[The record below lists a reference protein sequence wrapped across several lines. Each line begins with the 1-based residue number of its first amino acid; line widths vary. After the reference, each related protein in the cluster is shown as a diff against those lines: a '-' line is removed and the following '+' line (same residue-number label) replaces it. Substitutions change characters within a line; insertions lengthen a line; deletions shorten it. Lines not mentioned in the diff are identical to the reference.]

1 MASSVSHLLAPIH
14 LGLDVHRDTIS
25 VGSSPQTS
33 RPPRSTGFPT
43 TSRRCAGSSPASV
56 TPPAASLRRGRPH
69 RVRARPA
76 ACPRGR
82 RLPGDRAVADPHR
95 PGGPGQDRYQGLPPA
110 GQVAPRRRAG
120 RHPHPTLAEEAVW
133 DPCRARADVV
143 TDRTRARHRLGKFLL
158 RHAPRLARRS
168 ERLDPRARTLAA
180 RPAVRRTSPCR
191 HLRALPGGPARPRR
205 AAGRRR
211 GRPCRL
217 VRPATV
223 RLAGRPAGRLPRRGP
238 ARRPHA
244 GRRGRRLAPLPAGEH
259 LHGLLRAGAK
269 RAAPAASGPG
279 ADSCPRPAT
288 PTCARSWSSRPG
300 PTSTAPRSAPRPP
313 AASRA
318 WTPPRRPCVG
328 GAAAVVRPLC
338 AGSPARKASKNLV
351 VAAIARE
358 LAGFLWAEVTA

>member
-120 RHPHPTLAEEAVW
+120 RHPHPHPRRGSGLGPV
-133 DPCRARADVV
+133 PRPRRHGHRPHPRAAPAGQVPAAPR
-143 TDRTRARHRLGKFLL
+143 
-158 RHAPRLARRS
+158 PRLARRS

-238 ARRPHA
+238 ARRLTLA
-244 GRRGRRLAPLPAGEH
+244 AEVARLAPLPAGEH

-279 ADSCPRPAT
+279 ADS
-288 PTCARSWSSRPG
+288 
-300 PTSTAPRSAPRPP
+300 
-313 AASRA
+313 
-318 WTPPRRPCVG
+318 
-328 GAAAVVRPLC
+328 
-338 AGSPARKASKNLV
+338 
-351 VAAIARE
+351 
-358 LAGFLWAEVTA
+358 